1 MLTAALVP
9 GDEVIDN
16 DGEEYEVIA
25 AGPHEVVV
33 ELLTPN
39 IIANSYN
46 FFIFARTSDGGGWV
60 DRETAEVHLVDF
72 V

>member
-25 AGPHEVVV
+25 ASSCEVVV
-33 ELLTPN
+33 ELLTAN
-39 IIANSYN
+39 IIPNSYN

-72 V
+72 I